1 MNSDKDK
8 SMPDGG
14 PNAAPDNASDAASDA
29 KADAL
34 MALALSRYGDRL
46 DDRARAETRE
56 AIEGIVAA
64 GDALRSA
71 AIDNGDIPFVAP
83 PHRG

>member
-8 SMPDGG
+8 SMPDGASNG
-14 PNAAPDNASDAASDA
+14 ASDAASDA

-46 DDRARAETRE
+46 DARARAETRE
-56 AIEGIVAA
+56 AVEGIVAA

-71 AIDNGDIPFVAP
+71 ALDNGDIPFVAP